1 MSSSAENWAGQ
12 IRSGDVRAISR
23 AVTAIENGDPDAQHV
38 LRQLFPLTGKAWR
51 IGITG
56 AAGTGKST
64 LVSCL
69 AAHYRALG
77 KTVGVIAVD
86 PSSPFTGGAILG
98 DRIRMQSH
106 ATDGGVFIRSM
117 AARGAWGGLAQAAA
131 DAALLLDAAGKD
143 IVILETV
150 GVGQDEIEVVRVAD
164 CTLVVLV
171 PGSGDDVQ
179 SLKAGLMEIADIF
192 VLNKADYENAA
203 HFEEQLSSVLQLAP
217 PRERWRP
224 KIVPTVATEE
234 KGIAE
239 LAREIQLLREARS
252 DPGARRARDAEY
264 WKNWLIR
271 AIQQRTVAEIGKNN
285 FAGQALNEMAS
296 AVASREK
303 DPYAAADEL
312 YSKLDRSGPT
322 VQEKSEG
329 NL

>member
-1 MSSSAENWAGQ
+1 MNASTDNWAEK
-12 IRSGDVRAISR
+12 IRAGDVRAISR
-23 AVTAIENGDPDAQHV
+23 AVTAIENGDPDAQRI
-38 LRQLFPLTGKAWR
+38 LRELFPLTGRAWR
-51 IGITG
+51 IGVTG

-69 AAHYRALG
+69 AAHYRAQG

-86 PSSPFTGGAILG
+86 PSSAFTGGAILG

-106 ATDGGVFIRSM
+106 AGDDGVFIRSM
-117 AARGAWGGLAQAAA
+117 ATRGAWGGLAQTAA

-171 PGSGDDVQ
+171 PGLGDEVQ

-192 VLNKADYENAA
+192 VVNKADYEDAA
-203 HFEEQLSSVLQLAP
+203 NFEERLVSIVQLVP
-217 PRERWRP
+217 PRDGWTP
-224 KIVPTVATEE
+224 KVVRTVATEE
-234 KGIAE
+234 KGIAD
-239 LAREIQLLREARS
+239 LAREVEAFREAHA
-252 DPGARRARDAEY
+252 DPGIRRAHEKEY

-271 AIQQRTVAEIGKNN
+271 AVQQRVIKEIAAAN
-285 FAGQALNEMAS
+285 FESRILSDMAQ

-303 DPYAAADEL
+303 DPHTAADEL
-312 YSKLDRSGPT
+312 YSTLGRQARQS
-322 VQEKSEG
+322 
-329 NL
+329 